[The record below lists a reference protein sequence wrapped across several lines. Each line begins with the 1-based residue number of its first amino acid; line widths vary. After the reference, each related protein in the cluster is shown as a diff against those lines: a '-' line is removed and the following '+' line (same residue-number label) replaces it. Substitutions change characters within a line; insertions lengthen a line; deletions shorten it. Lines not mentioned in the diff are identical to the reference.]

1 MVQIYK
7 LRLLFNLSPE
17 KLIKNIEE
25 TELRFISGNQDAL
38 STSTSVKIKVGKDR
52 PRGSAHVP
60 FTIRAFRV
68 GPPRTTDKR
77 EGGEEGNLK
86 KMYMHK
92 IRSSEKLKY
101 NRRK

>member
-60 FTIRAFRV
+60 FTVRAFRV

-77 EGGEEGNLK
+77 EGERKEILK
-86 KMYMHK
+86 KY
-92 IRSSEKLKY
+92 ICIKLDQVK
-101 NRRK
+101 N